1 MTVCTSCGGRHVAK
15 DYDNYILVC
24 VDCGCV
30 LEESQIVEGYRPR
43 SNFSVDPQSITS
55 NRDEKRIYH
64 NNIRKVFQFFKFSEE
79 ELNVAF
85 RFYRRNKTK
94 IVRTKTLETALVLAS
109 LIGSSYRSG
118 WLASDYATD
127 YPEEVDMN
135 SLSAIYLSLAPIFGS
150 FEKADSL
157 ETQLVYV
164 IDKIYKPVVSQ
175 LQKRLRK
182 SYQDIKKHELTNIAD
197 DLLHLLKQFGVTESA
212 RMRPFI
218 CAAVLVSSQYLQ
230 GKRTNKSRSKSL
242 KKSWDFNPISKL
254 LEISSQKLRQRFN
267 QIMEFLDACM
277 SRLFQLPASDAKCTV
292 YYLEEII
299 EVFGDQELRQ
309 FLPDYQVPTIKRADE
324 KREDTLK
331 ALKNAKNTFDN
342 KETPPTTNTLH
353 FFAWNLLI
361 RGFKYEELKE
371 WHVSLIFAKS
381 RAILF
386 KETMGTTT
394 IPPDLDDPR
403 VTYLDMAD
411 HEVNLY
417 L

>member
-1 MTVCTSCGGRHVAK
+1 MTICTSCGGKHVAR

-43 SNFSVDPQSITS
+43 FNLSVDPQYITS

-109 LIGSSYRSG
+109 LIGSSNRSG

-135 SLSAIYLSLAPIFGS
+135 SLSAIHLSLAPIFGS
-150 FEKADSL
+150 FERADSL

-164 IDKIYKPVVSQ
+164 IDKFINQSSHNC
-175 LQKRLRK
+175 KRD
-182 SYQDIKKHELTNIAD
+182 Y
-197 DLLHLLKQFGVTESA
+197 
-212 RMRPFI
+212 
-218 CAAVLVSSQYLQ
+218 
-230 GKRTNKSRSKSL
+230 
-242 KKSWDFNPISKL
+242 L

-309 FLPDYQVPTIKRADE
+309 FLPDYQVPTIRRADE